1 MSYTPRRTIKRT
13 ERLQGWGLAGQGRWE
28 PYVGELTVGA
38 VLAGRRV
45 AGLVLAAGEARRFG
59 GAKLLAPLEGRPLVA
74 YALDVAG
81 RARLAGLLSSVA
93 GVVAPGDQAVT
104 ALVAATGAVAVTNDA
119 PQRGLSSS
127 LRCGLAALRDADA
140 ALVLLGDQPLVR
152 LDVVAVLVAA
162 WYEGLGNLI
171 RPRYAAS
178 PAEPGH
184 PVLIDRSLW
193 PLVERLEGD
202 AGLGSLLPAGSP
214 GVALIDVAGQ
224 NPDVDSPIDL
234 QSLERSRS

>member
-1 MSYTPRRTIKRT
+1 VGPART
-13 ERLQGWGLAGQGRWE
+13 
-28 PYVGELTVGA
+28 
-38 VLAGRRV
+38 GRRV
-45 AGLVLAAGEARRFG
+45 AGLVLAAGAARRFG
-59 GAKLLAPLEGRPLVA
+59 GSKLVAPLEGRPLVA
-74 YALDVAG
+74 YVLDVAG
-81 RARLAGLLSSVA
+81 RARLTGLLSSVV

-104 ALVAATGAVAVTNDA
+104 ALVEASGAGTVTNA
-119 PQRGLSSS
+119 TPERGLSSS
-127 LRCGLAALRDADA
+127 LRCGLAALSEADA
-140 ALVLLGDQPLVR
+140 ALVLLGDQPMVR

-162 WYEGLGNLI
+162 WHERLGELI

-202 AGLGSLLPAGSP
+202 AGLGTILPAGSP
-214 GVALIDVAGQ
+214 GVALIEVEGR

-234 QSLERSRS
+234 QSLERPPS

>member
-1 MSYTPRRTIKRT
+1 M
-13 ERLQGWGLAGQGRWE
+13 GAGGSR
-28 PYVGELTVGA
+28 PFALVGTA
-38 VLAGRRV
+38 AAGRRV
-45 AGLVLAAGEARRFG
+45 AGLVLAAGAARRFG
-59 GAKLLAPLEGRPLVA
+59 GPKLVAPLEGRPLVA
-74 YALDVAG
+74 YVLDVAG
-81 RARLAGLLSSVA
+81 RARVSGLLSTLV

-104 ALVAATGAVAVTNDA
+104 ALVLASGAVAVTNET

-127 LRCGLAALRDADA
+127 LRCGLAALSDADA

-152 LDVVAVLVAA
+152 LDVLAVLVAA
-162 WYEGLGNLI
+162 WHERLGTLI

-202 AGLGSLLPAGSP
+202 AGLGRILPAGSP
-214 GVALIDVAGQ
+214 GVALIDVEGR
-224 NPDVDSPIDL
+224 NPDVDSPKDL
-234 QSLERSRS
+234 QSLEGSRS

>member
-1 MSYTPRRTIKRT
+1 MSVSRI
-13 ERLQGWGLAGQGRWE
+13 A
-28 PYVGELTVGA
+28 A
-38 VLAGRRV
+38 AGRRV
-45 AGLVLAAGEARRFG
+45 GGLVLAAGAARRFG
-59 GAKLLAPLEGRPLVA
+59 GPKLVAPLEGRPLVA
-74 YALDVAG
+74 YVLDVAG
-81 RARLAGLLSSVA
+81 RARVSGLLSTLV

-104 ALVAATGAVAVTNDA
+104 ALVLASGAVAVTNET

-162 WYEGLGNLI
+162 WHERLGTLI

-202 AGLGSLLPAGSP
+202 AGLGRILPAGSS
-214 GVALIDVAGQ
+214 GVALIDVEGR
-224 NPDVDSPIDL
+224 NPDVDSPNDL
-234 QSLERSRS
+234 QSLERSPS